1 MISRK
6 AIALVL
12 LISLATLIGAQ
23 SLLDDPE
30 YRSLVNRV
38 AELKQEAQV
47 ALDDGRYDEA
57 VELSRQAEDVA
68 TEAEQYAEQRVLA
81 FRANGWVNRAQ
92 QRVRYAESI
101 NASTH
106 YPEEWDLASR
116 HMADARGSFEARDWV
131 AAIAASRLVMSTLED
146 IRPVRVVVE
155 PEPRPEPAPAPEPE
169 PEPEPEPRAEPE
181 PEPEPEPVLPRY
193 YVVRLIPERRDCFWR
208 IAEYDFVYGDPWKWP
223 LLYEA
228 NREKLPEP
236 DNPHLILPGM
246 IVEIPSI
253 DGERR
258 EGTWNPEDLP

>member
-1 MISRK
+1 MISKR
-6 AIALVL
+6 AVVLIL

-30 YRSLVNRV
+30 YRTLVNRV

-106 YPEEWDLASR
+106 YPEEWDLATR

-131 AAIAASRLVMSTLED
+131 AAIAASRLVMSALED
-146 IRPVRVVVE
+146 IRPVRVTVE
-155 PEPRPEPAPAPEPE
+155 PEPRPEPAPAPEPA
-169 PEPEPEPRAEPE
+169 PEPET
-181 PEPEPEPVLPRY
+181 EPVLPRY

-223 LLYEA
+223 ILYEA
-228 NREKLPEP
+228 NRGKIPDP

-246 IVEIPSI
+246 VVEIPSI
-253 DGERR
+253 DGEVR